1 MMCLRSYPSDPLAGY
16 DQHNFNAA
24 NGEDFTTPTG
34 DNNIDG
40 LLIGTR
46 WASPALTFSFPSSS
60 TYFTTPYETEPGVF
74 DDGYVTGFSALNAS
88 WQAAAREALSMYQA
102 VSGLTFTEVSST
114 TQADIVFA
122 MTDDTDLPTASG
134 RFPTWANEG
143 HQWYNISNYDTL
155 VEQGTYTWHTI
166 IHETGHTVGLAHGHS
181 PDSITGT
188 WTGVTMNSDRDGMEF
203 SVMTYREYP
212 GAVVNGYSN
221 ETYGYAQTL
230 MMYDIRALQQLYGAN
245 YNTNSG
251 NTVYTWDPN
260 TGVMRVNGVAET
272 APGENRV
279 FLTIWDGNGVDTFDM
294 SNYTTNLVVDLTPGS
309 WSTLSA
315 VQLANLGDGV
325 FARANV
331 FNALLFNEDVRSLIE
346 NATGGT
352 GNDQIVGNRGTNQ
365 LLGGIGNDLLVG
377 AGGNDVLNG
386 GAGNDA
392 IWGDA
397 TDATG
402 GGGSGIGFGSGLY
415 THDNVHDATGTA
427 YNLTNTFSLASNP
440 NIENSTT
447 VAHTTMR
454 YSSAGGGEPQW
465 YQITLNAGS
474 VLRLD
479 IDATLGGLDSYIRVF
494 SAGNLTTPVA
504 SNDDGGTDPGST
516 SSLDSRLVYTV
527 TATGTY
533 YIVVGSFPGGT
544 TPLGAGDGYDLHVS
558 VSDPPTVQ
566 LGTDGSGG
574 ADSLSGSAGND
585 SLYGGIGNDILYGGA
600 GADRLDG
607 GAGTRDRVIYS
618 DSTAGLRV
626 DLLSPAANT
635 GFAAGDTF
643 VGVEDLYGSNY
654 GDSLLGN
661 SGANVIWGANG
672 NDLIYGR
679 NGTDTL
685 YGGSGNDILYGG
697 AGADLLDGGAGTRDR
712 LMYSDSTAGL
722 RVDMLSPA
730 ANTGIAA
737 GDTFV
742 GVEDL
747 YGSNYGDSLLGNSDA
762 NVIWGA
768 NGNDLIYGRNGTD
781 TLYGGSGND
790 ILNGGD
796 GLDVM
801 EGGTGADSFL
811 FNSALNGEADRIT
824 DFSAVDDRFLL
835 ENSVFTALGATGT
848 LAGSAFLVG
857 AAAVT
862 ASHRVL
868 FDSVSG
874 NLLYDADGSGVGAAI
889 TFARVDPGLGITAAD
904 FLII

>member
-60 TYFTTPYETEPGVF
+60 TYFTTPYEIEPGVF
-74 DDGYVTGFSALNAS
+74 DDGYLTGFSALNAS

-122 MTDDTDLPTASG
+122 MTNDTDLPTASG

-143 HQWYNISNYDTL
+143 HQWYNTNNYDTT
-155 VEQGTYTWHTI
+155 VVQGTYTWHTI

-188 WTGVTMNSDRDGMEF
+188 WTGVAMNADRDGMEF
-203 SVMTYREYP
+203 SVMTYRDYT
-212 GAVVNGYSN
+212 GSVVDGYSN
-221 ETYGYAQTL
+221 ETFGYAQTL

-272 APGENRV
+272 APGDNRV
-279 FLTIWDGNGVDTFDM
+279 FLTIWDGNGVDTYDM
-294 SNYTTNLVVDLTPGS
+294 SNYTTDLVVDLTPGS

-331 FNALLFNEDVRSLIE
+331 FNALLFNEDLRSLIE
-346 NATGGT
+346 NATGGS

-377 AGGNDVLNG
+377 AGGNDVLHG

-397 TDATG
+397 TDAT

-415 THDNVHDATGTA
+415 THDNVHDAAGTA

-440 NIENSTT
+440 NIENATT

-454 YSSAGGGEPQW
+454 YTSAGGGEPQW

-479 IDATLGGLDSYIRVF
+479 IDATLGGLDSYVRVF
-494 SAGNLTTPVA
+494 SAGDLTTPVR

-566 LGTDGSGG
+566 LGTDGTGG

-600 GADRLDG
+600 GADLLNG
-607 GAGTRDRVIYS
+607 GSGTRDRVIYS

-635 GFAAGDTF
+635 GIATGDTF
-643 VGVEDLYGSNY
+643 VGVEDLYGSNFN
-654 GDSLLGN
+654 DSLLGN

-672 NDLIYGR
+672 NDIFYGRDGADTIYGG
-679 NGTDTL
+679 N
-685 YGGSGNDILYGG
+685 GNDVLFGG
-697 AGADLLDGGAGTRDR
+697 VGADRLDGGAGSRDR
-712 LMYSDSTAGL
+712 AAYSDSATGL
-722 RVDMLSPA
+722 RVDLLTPA
-730 ANTGIAA
+730 NNTGIAT
-737 GDTFV
+737 GDIFV
-742 GVEDL
+742 GIEDL
-747 YGSNYGDSLLGNSDA
+747 YGSNYNDSLVGNSGA

-768 NGNDLIYGRNGTD
+768 NGNDVIYGREGSD
-781 TLYGGSGND
+781 TIYGGNGND
-790 ILNGGD
+790 ILYGGAGPDTLD
-796 GLDVM
+796 G
-801 EGGTGADSFL
+801 GAGMDSFV
-811 FNSALNGEADRIT
+811 FNTSLSGGVDTILAFNPIQDRMM
-824 DFSAVDDRFLL
+824 VD
-835 ENSVFTALGATGT
+835 NAVFTALAATGPLSGT
-848 LAGSAFLVG
+848 AFTIG
-857 AAAVT
+857 AAAT
-862 ASHRVL
+862 ALSHR
-868 FDSVSG
+868 FIYNSANG
-874 NLLYDADGSGVGAAI
+874 QLLYDADGNGGGAAVH
-889 TFARVDPGLGITAAD
+889 FATLSTGLALTAAD
-904 FLII
+904 FLVI